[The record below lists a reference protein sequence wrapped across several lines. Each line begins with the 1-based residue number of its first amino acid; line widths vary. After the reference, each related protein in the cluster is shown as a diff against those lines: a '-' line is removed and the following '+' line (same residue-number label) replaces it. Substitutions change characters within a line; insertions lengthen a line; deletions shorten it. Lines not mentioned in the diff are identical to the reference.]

1 MAELPHFALPFR
13 FVAGGA
19 AVLEQDSKDEIMAC
33 ATAIILCP
41 LGFRVEL
48 PAFGIADPTF
58 TEGVA
63 RADAIEAALDEWEP
77 RAAELVHAEPDAFD
91 AFVSNVTVRIGAPS
105 LD

>member
-19 AVLEQDSKDEIMAC
+19 AVVEQDSKDEIVAC

-48 PAFGIADPTF
+48 PAFGITDPTF
-58 TEGVA
+58 TQGVA
-63 RADAIEAALDEWEP
+63 RTDAIEAALAEWEP
-77 RAAELVHAEPDAFD
+77 RAAQLVHSEPDALD
-91 AFVSNVTVRIGAPS
+91 AFVSHVTVRVGAPS